1 MYRSNYKGLVLPAKM
16 LNVMYKSDAPIPG
29 NAVGQGQARAQVQQ
43 TNKQML
49 ESFVEKITEI
59 M

>member
-1 MYRSNYKGLVLPAKM
+1 MYRSTCKGLVLPAKM
-16 LNVMYKSDAPIPG
+16 LTVMYKSDAPVPG
-29 NAVGQGQARAQVQQ
+29 NAGGQGQARAQIQQ
-43 TNKQML
+43 RNKQML